1 MARPI
6 ASSRSL
12 PQSEQSLQSNFC
24 LFSDS
29 PSKKGRWERIIIG
42 STEGEHPRRASSTL
56 AAIPST
62 RRRSPSRPRAAYAT
76 VASPGAALALE
87 EGCLERELESPNRL
101 ARAMAVW
108 SLRDLCLQHLLLNLD
123 VVLDS
128 AGDCL
133 FVLEPTNRA
142 LLLAGAKR
150 TGLLGKALRT
160 SLTDDTFAVLDCIP
174 RQGNEVV
181 TIGHVVPALGDLTRL
196 KHLAVDLGAGG
207 KQDVEG
213 ALETIARCCPE
224 LEFLELLGAPVESA
238 ELVLRV
244 LPRLDPKRCVLP
256 ATHHTPP
263 LSRSARERALPHP
276 TLEADST
283 LPFPNA
289 QRQRRG
295 VRGVVG
301 GTLVRGREAGAP
313 AAPGVASLPGGRRR
327 VDPKKLREVYVSLQR
342 LPARPPARSFQPSL
356 TPSST
361 PRLHSEP
368 PASRDEAQVRSLSL
382 FLSLSFSA
390 TLTSRNSAVLQVVH
404 GEDGLTLAEL
414 ERRLDAMGVPHQVPG
429 TAFAWE
435 WGGSEHGWARV
446 AGLVVSGSSPSC
458 GDLQVGEGPRGLK
471 ESIPIAERFRYAY
484 ILRRERGRRKRRDAK
499 RRGTRGGANLVDTWL
514 DAV

>member
-12 PQSEQSLQSNFC
+12 NQSRACNQSFA
-24 LFSDS
+24 FFDS
-29 PSKKGRWERIIIG
+29 PSKKKVDGNGYR
-42 STEGEHPRRASSTL
+42 STEGEHPRRPRPPWRGFPRSAS
-56 AAIPST
+56 IPST
-62 RRRSPSRPRAAYAT
+62 PRRPPSRPRAAHAT
-76 VASPGAALALE
+76 VASPGAARALE

-101 ARAMAVW
+101 ATAMAVW
-108 SLRDLCLQHLLLNLD
+108 SLRDLCLQHLLLNLE

-181 TIGHVVPALGDLTRL
+181 TIKHVVPALGDLTRL

-207 KQDVEG
+207 NQDVEG

-224 LEFLELLGAPVESA
+224 LEYLELLGAPVESA

-256 ATHHTPP
+256 APHHTPP
-263 LSRSARERALPHP
+263 LPRSARERALPHP

-342 LPARPPARSFQPSL
+342 LPARPPARSFQPPL

-382 FLSLSFSA
+382 SLSLFLCHSDPEELCRSA
-390 TLTSRNSAVLQVVH
+390 GCPWRGRIDPGRARAAAGRH
-404 GEDGLTLAEL
+404 GGAT
-414 ERRLDAMGVPHQVPG
+414 PG
-429 TAFAWE
+429 P
-435 WGGSEHGWARV
+435 WGGLRLGVGRARARV
-446 AGLVVSGSSPSC
+446 
-458 GDLQVGEGPRGLK
+458 GPRCWTGCVGLL
-471 ESIPIAERFRYAY
+471 PL
-484 ILRRERGRRKRRDAK
+484 LRRPP
-499 RRGTRGGANLVDTWL
+499 GG
-514 DAV
+514 

>member
-1 MARPI
+1 M
-6 ASSRSL
+6 
-12 PQSEQSLQSNFC
+12 
-24 LFSDS
+24 
-29 PSKKGRWERIIIG
+29 
-42 STEGEHPRRASSTL
+42 
-56 AAIPST
+56 
-62 RRRSPSRPRAAYAT
+62 
-76 VASPGAALALE
+76 ASPGAALALE

-181 TIGHVVPALGDLTRL
+181 TIKHVVPALGDLTRL

-301 GTLVRGREAGAP
+301 GTLVRGREPGAP

-327 VDPKKLREVYVSLQR
+327 VDPKKLREVYVSSSLQR
-342 LPARPPARSFQPSL
+342 GKRQPARPPGPSNH
-356 TPSST
+356 
-361 PRLHSEP
+361 R
-368 PASRDEAQVRSLSL
+368 
-382 FLSLSFSA
+382 
-390 TLTSRNSAVLQVVH
+390 
-404 GEDGLTLAEL
+404 
-414 ERRLDAMGVPHQVPG
+414 
-429 TAFAWE
+429 
-435 WGGSEHGWARV
+435 
-446 AGLVVSGSSPSC
+446 
-458 GDLQVGEGPRGLK
+458 
-471 ESIPIAERFRYAY
+471 
-484 ILRRERGRRKRRDAK
+484 
-499 RRGTRGGANLVDTWL
+499 
-514 DAV
+514 

>member
-1 MARPI
+1 M
-6 ASSRSL
+6 
-12 PQSEQSLQSNFC
+12 
-24 LFSDS
+24 
-29 PSKKGRWERIIIG
+29 
-42 STEGEHPRRASSTL
+42 
-56 AAIPST
+56 
-62 RRRSPSRPRAAYAT
+62 
-76 VASPGAALALE
+76 ASPGAARALE

-101 ARAMAVW
+101 ATAMAVW
-108 SLRDLCLQHLLLNLD
+108 SLRDLCLQHLLLNLE

-181 TIGHVVPALGDLTRL
+181 TIKHVVPALGDLTRL

-207 KQDVEG
+207 NQDVEG

-224 LEFLELLGAPVESA
+224 LEYLELLGAPVESA

-256 ATHHTPP
+256 APHHTPP
-263 LSRSARERALPHP
+263 LPRSARERALPHP

-327 VDPKKLREVYVSLQR
+327 VDPKKLREVYVSLQCGKR
-342 LPARPPARSFQPSL
+342 LPARPPGPSNH
-356 TPSST
+356 
-361 PRLHSEP
+361 R
-368 PASRDEAQVRSLSL
+368 
-382 FLSLSFSA
+382 
-390 TLTSRNSAVLQVVH
+390 
-404 GEDGLTLAEL
+404 
-414 ERRLDAMGVPHQVPG
+414 
-429 TAFAWE
+429 
-435 WGGSEHGWARV
+435 
-446 AGLVVSGSSPSC
+446 
-458 GDLQVGEGPRGLK
+458 
-471 ESIPIAERFRYAY
+471 
-484 ILRRERGRRKRRDAK
+484 
-499 RRGTRGGANLVDTWL
+499 
-514 DAV
+514 

>member
-1 MARPI
+1 MPPFGAVSLRSSHPCLDPTTPLFFSPPLLRPLPTLARPI

-12 PQSEQSLQSNFC
+12 NQSRACNQSFA
-24 LFSDS
+24 FFDS
-29 PSKKGRWERIIIG
+29 PSKKKVDGNGYR
-42 STEGEHPRRASSTL
+42 STEGEHPRRPRPPWRGFPRSAS
-56 AAIPST
+56 IPST
-62 RRRSPSRPRAAYAT
+62 PRRPPSRPRAAHAT
-76 VASPGAALALE
+76 VASPGAARALE

-101 ARAMAVW
+101 ATAMAVW
-108 SLRDLCLQHLLLNLD
+108 SLRDLCLQHLLLNLE

-181 TIGHVVPALGDLTRL
+181 TIKHVVPALGDLTRL

-207 KQDVEG
+207 NQDVEG

-224 LEFLELLGAPVESA
+224 LEYLELLGAPVESA

-256 ATHHTPP
+256 APHHTPP
-263 LSRSARERALPHP
+263 LPRSARERALPHP

-342 LPARPPARSFQPSL
+342 LPARPPARSFQPPL

-382 FLSLSFSA
+382 SLSLS
-390 TLTSRNSAVLQVVH
+390 LPL
-404 GEDGLTLAEL
+404 
-414 ERRLDAMGVPHQVPG
+414 
-429 TAFAWE
+429 
-435 WGGSEHGWARV
+435 
-446 AGLVVSGSSPSC
+446 
-458 GDLQVGEGPRGLK
+458 
-471 ESIPIAERFRYAY
+471 
-484 ILRRERGRRKRRDAK
+484 
-499 RRGTRGGANLVDTWL
+499 
-514 DAV
+514 